1 MVPGRND
8 LFSEEGMKSWRRGEV
23 RSSSLSEYTGRGL
36 KTEEK
41 DLRDGEGPPLGSRSH
56 QPDRRETSRN
66 RPRKVSS

>member
-1 MVPGRND
+1 M
-8 LFSEEGMKSWRRGEV
+8 

-41 DLRDGEGPPLGSRSH
+41 DVRDGEGSSLGSRSP

-66 RPRKVSS
+66 RPRKGSS